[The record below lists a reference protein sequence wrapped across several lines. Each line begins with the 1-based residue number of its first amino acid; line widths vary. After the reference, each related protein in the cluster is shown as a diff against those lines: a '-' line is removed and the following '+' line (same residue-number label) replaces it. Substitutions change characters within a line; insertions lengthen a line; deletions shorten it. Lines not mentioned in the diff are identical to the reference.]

1 MFLYI
6 YQMCSVV
13 ILVWKRKYMFSPE
26 FMKFLINYQKPEYTP
41 ISDKKEI
48 KFNKKGGKLVE
59 VFVLNK

>member
-1 MFLYI
+1 
-6 YQMCSVV
+6 MCSVV

-48 KFNKKGGKLVE
+48 KFNNKGGKLVE

>member
-26 FMKFLINYQKPEYTP
+26 FMKFLIPEYTP